1 MRSMVVLIDANVL
14 LNYLFQKDDKNLDS
28 SNIIIKKCA
37 TGECVGYIAF
47 HTLSIL
53 WYVLR
58 KKDDVIRR
66 EYLKTICEIFTVA
79 NTSQDEILEAIDNR
93 GFTDFEDCLQ
103 DKCAKDVGAD
113 YIITCNIK
121 DYSNSEVEA
130 ITPNE
135 FINKFNF

>member
-1 MRSMVVLIDANVL
+1 MVA
-14 LNYLFQKDDKNLDS
+14 S
-28 SNIIIKKCA
+28 AS
-37 TGECVGYIAF
+37 
-47 HTLSIL
+47 H
-53 WYVLR
+53 
-58 KKDDVIRR
+58 
-66 EYLKTICEIFTVA
+66 
-79 NTSQDEILEAIDNR
+79 DEVLEAIDNQ

-135 FINKFNF
+135 FVNKFNFYYINHLCL